1 MRLRVATVEDRPAV
15 TEVQRL
21 LGRFA
26 VWQTFVAGDGRPN

>member
-21 LGRFA
+21 LRRLA
-26 VWQTFVAGDGRPN
+26 EWQAFVAGDGRPN